1 MGSDLSNAVPATLL
15 KLLSVIDDFLEVFQE
30 FDINSFQYMKHL
42 LGVASQAYK
51 WRRHIYGGGVAYL
64 LFWL

>member
-15 KLLSVIDDFLEVFQE
+15 KLHSVMDDFLEVSQK
-30 FDINSFQYMKHL
+30 FDINSFQYMKYL
-42 LGVASQAYK
+42 LGVVSQAYK
-51 WRRHIYGGGVAYL
+51 WCRFIYGGGLAYL

>member
-42 LGVASQAYK
+42 LGVVSQTYK
-51 WRRHIYGGGVAYL
+51 WRRHIYGGGLAYL

>member
-42 LGVASQAYK
+42 LGVVSQAYK
-51 WRRHIYGGGVAYL
+51 WRNTPMVGV
-64 LFWL
+64 

>member
-30 FDINSFQYMKHL
+30 FDINSFQYMNHL
-42 LGVASQAYK
+42 LGVVSQAYK
-51 WRRHIYGGGVAYL
+51 WRRHIYGGGLAYL